1 MEDPSTAAAN
11 AAANKPSQAEI
22 LAGMGVES
30 LPVKAQDP
38 LLAEAEARYV
48 AECEKVRPSVSFV
61 LWCGLVYV
69 RVWLG
74 WWARCGSVVGWVSV
88 D

>member
-48 AECEKVRPSVSFV
+48 AECEKVRPSVSCV
-61 LWCGLVYV
+61 V
-69 RVWLG
+69 RSGVC
-74 WWARCGSVVGWVSV
+74 ARVAGVVGKVWVGGGLGLC
-88 D
+88 